1 MQLGK
6 GSLGAINYFTNAYY
20 FFLIS
25 GKSFNKGKEVRGGEI
40 LNNFSLMKQF
50 EWYKRL
56 F

>member
-25 GKSFNKGKEVRGGEI
+25 GKSFNKGKKVRRGEI
-40 LNNFSLMKQF
+40 LNNFSLMMQF
-50 EWYKRL
+50 EWNKRL

>member
-1 MQLGK
+1 MHLGK
-6 GSLGAINYFTNAYY
+6 GSLGAIHYFANAYY

-25 GKSFNKGKEVRGGEI
+25 GKSFNKGREVRGGEI

-50 EWYKRL
+50 EWNKRL